1 MKFIDSGCWNSMH
14 CSIMIIFIS
23 PIMVVQ
29 NQPKKNKI
37 KYKYLINLTREKI
50 EITNNIHYN
59 MLRNVKKMFSA

>member
-1 MKFIDSGCWNSMH
+1 
-14 CSIMIIFIS
+14 
-23 PIMVVQ
+23 MVVQ

-59 MLRNVKKMFSA
+59 MLRNVKKMFSAWSTTAEASLLLA